1 MNVSLTPDLESL
13 IREKVESGRY
23 NDASEVVREGLRLLD
38 ERDRLQQLRAAL
50 AEGEKGE
57 GIRFT
62 PELVAQ
68 MKRDAAQMAR
78 EGKQPKSDVC
88 P

>member
-1 MNVSLTPDLESL
+1 MNVSLTPHFESM

-23 NDASEVVREGLRLLD
+23 NNASEVVREGLRLLE
-38 ERDRLQQLRAAL
+38 ERDRLRQLRAAL

-68 MKRDAAQMAR
+68 MKQEAAQMAR
-78 EGKQPKSDVC
+78 EGKQPKPDVC

>member
-1 MNVSLTPDLESL
+1 MNVSLTPRLASL

-23 NDASEVVREGLRLLD
+23 NNASEVVHEALQLLE
-38 ERDRLQQLRAAL
+38 ERDRFQRLRAAL

-57 GIRFT
+57 GIPFT

-68 MKRDAAQMAR
+68 MKQDAAQMAR
-78 EGKQPKSDVC
+78 EGKQPNPDVC